1 MAWSIEEFEE
11 LGGLLVEIQDQGG
24 PVDPESQK
32 YKQIERLLRKL
43 EQAYNRS
50 PVAELDADVILGD
63 LERRRTLAKRR
74 GEIYQSAT
82 ETKKQ
87 LIQYGQ
93 RAERILREKI
103 KLLYISDENTED
115 EIKNL
120 QEELK
125 VLHKS
130 NKENAADVAGVE
142 KGAQVAEQILQSTF
156 GISKHSTDIMGSVK
170 GFAKGLKKSLTAANL
185 FATAVSKVFDAY
197 GGLQDARAKLF
208 KQTGLQGYDERII
221 DVGDKLSM
229 AYGENS
235 KQIAGELFTEVNQA
249 RRAFMQY
256 SKADMDRIVFTAGQ
270 LSKLGVSV
278 SAYSDIG
285 TFMSLNLEQNLDEQ
299 EKTLGMLYD
308 LGKQTGTSPE
318 KMFREVATS
327 LPVYSRYTK
336 GFASVFAGIHL
347 AAQRTNVDI
356 SDLMTLTESLDSS
369 DEALKQAQKFNAL
382 LGGQYLNPVELLAA
396 DPGEKVKLIAEAYQ
410 RANQS
415 LGDIHPRVVRSLY
428 QNFGLDA
435 QQFKNVVNAS
445 FETYAAE
452 LSGVQAGTPELMKQA
467 AKDIKET
474 QSAGE
479 TMETALAA
487 ILSAVLRDV
496 LPGIVRILDMVVN
509 TVRAMMD
516 FGGGF
521 LRKLLGQDE
530 MFMTPKEIAQKRKK
544 ENIESA
550 KSALSSKNAVEL
562 ENYLR
567 QNPITPSNVLLGSF
581 RPLPG
586 GSPLMGRDNPDKI
599 KVLEERNTD
608 MKRSAEMKRR
618 IDASDRKDKANGI
631 GDVFDVD
638 DSPVAMSASS
648 RATPSAQVPTVE
660 GKFETS
666 MQDDVLLSR
675 LAKLRDKI
683 HEYRTKTTKVSLNVG
698 MNNIAEA
705 TV

>member
-1 MAWSIEEFEE
+1 MAWSTEEFTR
-11 LGGLLVEIQDQGG
+11 LGNLLTQLQDQGG
-24 PVDPESQK
+24 PVDPESQE
-32 YKQIERLLRKL
+32 YKQIERLLKKL

-50 PVAELDADVILGD
+50 TVADLGVDVILGD
-63 LERRRTLAKRR
+63 LERRRDLARKR
-74 GEIYQSAT
+74 GEIYQTAT

-93 RAERILREKI
+93 RTERILREKI

-142 KGAQVAEQILQSTF
+142 KGAQVAEQILQSTL
-156 GISKHSTDIMGSVK
+156 GINKHSTDIMGSLK
-170 GFAKGLKKSLTAANL
+170 GFAKGLKKSLTGANL
-185 FATAVSKVFDAY
+185 FATAISKVFDAY

-208 KQTGLQGYDERII
+208 KQTGMQGYDERII
-221 DVGDKLSM
+221 DVGTDL
-229 AYGENS
+229 ALTYGANS

-256 SKADMDRIVFTAGQ
+256 SAADMDRIVFTAGQ
-270 LSKLGVSV
+270 LSRLGVSV

-347 AAQRTNVDI
+347 AAQRTNVDV
-356 SDLMTLTESLDSS
+356 SDLLTLTESLDSK

-467 AKDIKET
+467 AKDIKGT
-474 QSAGE
+474 QNVRE
-479 TMETALAA
+479 TMDTALAA
-487 ILSAVLRDV
+487 ILSKVLRDV

-530 MFMTPKEIAQKRKK
+530 MFMTPEEVAQKRKK
-544 ENIESA
+544 ETIDSSTA
-550 KSALSSKNAVEL
+550 ALSSPSAVSF
-562 ENYLR
+562 ENILR
-567 QNPITPSNVLLGSF
+567 ENPTSPSNTLLGSF
-581 RPLPG
+581 RPLQG
-586 GSPLMGRDNPDKI
+586 GNLARPEGAAVLAQRTTEIAEQKEEAQQVKRTTTPTARANTLMQ
-599 KVLEERNTD
+599 
-608 MKRSAEMKRR
+608 
-618 IDASDRKDKANGI
+618 
-631 GDVFDVD
+631 
-638 DSPVAMSASS
+638 DSPVAMSTSS
-648 RATPSAQVPTVE
+648 RATPSTQVPKVE

-705 TV
+705 IV